1 MATSTPNILRE
12 ALLDDCVFSHLRSYC
27 KRSLIISSIDP
38 YKKVVVND
46 RPKNNFLLHFVGI
59 NFPTLK
65 VNALIPKAIDSLT
78 KSTFEIG
85 N

>member
-46 RPKNNFLLHFVGI
+46 RLKNNDNIVFKTTFYYI
-59 NFPTLK
+59 SM
-65 VNALIPKAIDSLT
+65 ALIFQL
-78 KSTFEIG
+78 
-85 N
+85 